1 MKNFKHNTS
10 EILKPSDLN
19 KNHDKTEQYIVNRTH
34 NKWRLCKYLG
44 SMLDTGEDIKWR
56 KILAITAANQLKITY
71 DNKKLTP
78 ETAMKAFGAYV
89 EPIFLYKYEIW
100 TITPSQAVKT
110 INAFQRRLLRTYV
123 LQVKWPNIVKN
134 EDLNRSH
141 RMEQHHSKT
150 KTGMVWESN
159 QNRRINTSEEG
170 I

>member
-1 MKNFKHNTS
+1 M
-10 EILKPSDLN
+10 EMC
-19 KNHDKTEQYIVNRTH
+19 E
-34 NKWRLCKYLG
+34 YLG
-44 SMLDTGEDIKWR
+44 SMRETGEDIKWR
-56 KILAITAANQLKITY
+56 NILAIEASNQLKIIY

-78 ETAMKAFGAYV
+78 ETKMKPLRVYFG
-89 EPIFLYKYEIW
+89 PIFSCNCKIW
-100 TITPSQAVKT
+100 TVTPSQAVKT